1 MPGVDR
7 RARGGNS
14 GAVMI
19 VLARR
24 LRREILAAV
33 LLTPLAAACSTGG
46 GPQPP
51 QPASARPTR
60 AKPAPVRQPVKAPP
74 AAAAAVHMAPGLEG
88 IIGATATQLAR
99 RFGAPRLDV
108 AEGDARKL
116 QFSGTACILDVF
128 LYPGAPGREPQAT
141 YVEARRGSDGKDVDR
156 ASCVAALRQP

>member
-1 MPGVDR
+1 
-7 RARGGNS
+7 
-14 GAVMI
+14 MI

-116 QFSGTACILDVF
+116 QFSGTACILDVY